1 MFLGRRLSMR
11 GGMDSIGRAGAGM
24 KIEKDTTV
32 RGSFQVE
39 GELVVEGTLE
49 GKVFV
54 TGRLEIARS
63 GVLTGEAT
71 CTGGTIHGRLSG
83 IVHSSEPVSVSSDAV
98 VSGRV
103 VAPALDFGGGEQE
116 LAPRPPAG
124 GTEPGDPR
132 RPRRTDRP
140 LKPPTVTGD
149 ESQVL
154 VRPAAVLRDGS

>member
-1 MFLGRRLSMR
+1 MR
-11 GGMDSIGRAGAGM
+11 
-24 KIEKDTTV
+24 IEKDTTV

-54 TGRLEIARS
+54 TGRLEIART

-71 CTGGTIHGRLSG
+71 CTGGAIEGRLSG
-83 IVHSSEPVSVSSDAV
+83 IVHSGEPVSVSSDAV

-103 VAPALDFGGGEQE
+103 VAPALDFGGGERDG
-116 LAPRPPAG
+116 AVRRAAGPP
-124 GTEPGDPR
+124 PGR
-132 RPRRTDRP
+132 RARRDAR
-140 LKPPTVTGD
+140 PPTVTGD

-154 VRPAAVLRDGS
+154 VRPGAVLRDGS

>member
-1 MFLGRRLSMR
+1 MR
-11 GGMDSIGRAGAGM
+11 
-24 KIEKDTTV
+24 IEKDTTV

-54 TGRLEIARS
+54 TGRLEIART
-63 GVLTGEAT
+63 GVLMGEAT
-71 CTGGTIHGRLSG
+71 CTGGAILGRLSG
-83 IVHSSEPVSVSSDAV
+83 IVHSGEPVSVSSDAQ

-103 VAPALDFGGGEQE
+103 VAPALDFGGGQQE
-116 LAPRPPAG
+116 TASRPPAG
-124 GTEPGDPR
+124 GPVQAGPR
-132 RPRRTDRP
+132 RPRRSGRP
-140 LKPPTVTGD
+140 LRPPTVTGD

>member
-1 MFLGRRLSMR
+1 
-11 GGMDSIGRAGAGM
+11 MDSIGRASAGM
-24 KIEKDTTV
+24 RIEKDTTV

-54 TGRLEIARS
+54 TGRLEIART

-71 CTGGTIHGRLSG
+71 CAGGAIHGRLSG
-83 IVHSSEPVSVSSDAV
+83 IVHSGEPVSVSSDAV

-103 VAPALDFGGGEQE
+103 VAPALDFGGGEQV
-116 LAPRPPAG
+116 LDARPPSGSPRPPRAS
-124 GTEPGDPR
+124 R
-132 RPRRTDRP
+132 SLR
-140 LKPPTVTGD
+140 PPTVTGD

>member
-1 MFLGRRLSMR
+1 MFLARRLSMR
-11 GGMDSIGRAGAGM
+11 EGMDSIGRAGVGM
-24 KIEKDTTV
+24 RIEKDTTV

-71 CTGGTIHGRLSG
+71 CTGGAIHGRVSG
-83 IVHSSEPVSVSSDAV
+83 IVHSGEPVSVSSDAV

-103 VAPALDFGGGEQE
+103 VAPALDFGGKEPE
-116 LAPRPPAG
+116 LAPRPATRGTLPG
-124 GTEPGDPR
+124 GSR
-132 RPRRTDRP
+132 RPPRSDRP

-149 ESQVL
+149 ESQML
-154 VRPAAVLRDGS
+154 VRPAAVLRNGS